1 MPCAAGPQSDGGDRM
16 NPKVTVIVL
25 DGLRADMIDARRTPH
40 LDRVRRAGTWFSEAR
55 TVFPSLTRVAAA
67 SLATGAPPRV
77 HGVVSNA
84 FFDPRADRDRVLDF
98 DSEAAI
104 TAYEA
109 ATGERFLN
117 GETFADRLAQAGR
130 NFAMVHTGGAA
141 SAHVFSPRHRTLGQ
155 WVLSTANVAASAPS
169 RAYDDV
175 RDRFGAP
182 PPGTMPGT
190 ALLRYAADIFV
201 DHVLTARQPD
211 VALLWLHEPDK
222 TWHFR
227 GLTSDDGIAAL
238 GAADAAVGR
247 VADWID
253 RQPDADRRTL
263 LILSDHGHAAT
274 PNEVDLY
281 ALLNDAGH
289 ACRHMVQGSLGD
301 DALAIT
307 GWTVG
312 SIWTRDGDTRRL
324 RAVAEWLQAQDFVG
338 AVFSAGDAD
347 GGGPVPGTLDLRL
360 TDAAHRRQAP
370 LLFTT
375 DVRDDRGHD
384 GLAGLGPVIGGRTPP
399 RLSMHGGLSNVEMTA
414 TLLAAGPGFP
424 AGATDPRVCGIIDVA
439 PTLLSLFG
447 VQPPAT
453 MTGQSLL
460 RAVESVTRHEFSQNR
475 ESFAQELV
483 VAQSG
488 GARYLQRGGRRG
500 PE

>member
-1 MPCAAGPQSDGGDRM
+1 MPYATGPQSDGGDRM
-16 NPKVTVIVL
+16 NPKATVIVL
-25 DGLRADMIDARRTPH
+25 DGLRPDMIDARRTPH
-40 LDRVRRAGTWFSEAR
+40 LDRVRRMGTWFSEAR

-67 SLATGAPPRV
+67 SLATGAPPCV

-84 FFDPRADRDRVLDF
+84 FFDPRADRERVLDF
-98 DSEAAI
+98 SSEAAI

-109 ATGERFLN
+109 ATGARFLN

-130 NFAMVHTGGAA
+130 SFAMVHSGGAA
-141 SAHVFSPRHRTLGQ
+141 SAHVLSPRHRTLGQ
-155 WVLSTANVAASAPS
+155 WVLSTANISAGITS

-175 RDRFGAP
+175 RDRFGPP

-190 ALLRYAADIFV
+190 ALVGYAADVFV
-201 DHVLTARQPD
+201 DHVLTAHRPD

-227 GLTSDDGIAAL
+227 GLASGDGSAAL
-238 GAADAAVGR
+238 AAADAAVGR

-274 PNEVDLY
+274 PDEVDLY
-281 ALLNDAGH
+281 ALLSDAGH
-289 ACRHMVQGSLGD
+289 ACRHMVQGPLGD
-301 DALAIT
+301 DALAVT

-312 SIWTRDGDTRRL
+312 SIWTRDGDARRL

-338 AVFSAGDAD
+338 AVFSAEDAA
-347 GGGPVPGTLDLRL
+347 GGGPVPGTLALRL
-360 TDAAHRRQAP
+360 TDAAHPRQAP

-375 DVRDDRGHD
+375 DVRDDRGRD

-414 TLLAAGPGFP
+414 TLLAAGPGFS
-424 AGATDPRVCGIIDVA
+424 AGATDRRVCGIIDVA

-447 VQPPAT
+447 VRPADT
-453 MTGQSLL
+453 MTGRSLL
-460 RAVESVTRHEFSQNR
+460 RAAESVTLHELRRRQGSL
-475 ESFAQELV
+475 AQELV
-483 VAQSG
+483 VARSG
-488 GARYLQRGGRRG
+488 GARYLQRGGRRRA
-500 PE
+500 E